1 VGGRSRDDLKVE
13 LQVDACFAGPIPIY
27 HGHASATGKIPN
39 QMTHVWMT
47 KGPKMAWANCL
58 PVFHLQ
64 QYNPVF
70 KWTPDTKREHIGEPC
85 K

>member
-1 VGGRSRDDLKVE
+1 
-13 LQVDACFAGPIPIY
+13 
-27 HGHASATGKIPN
+27 
-39 QMTHVWMT
+39 MT

-70 KWTPDTKREHIGEPC
+70 KWTPDTKREHIAEPC